1 MRVTRAEILEEF
13 VNAAKLGRRRDREYF
28 DQAGFTFIAPSL
40 DPVEAWRR
48 SVHAFVGA
56 LVVRHKLKSKWKEK

>member
-1 MRVTRAEILEEF
+1 MRVTRAEVLQEF
-13 VNAAKLGRRRDREYF
+13 VDASKLGRRHREYF
-28 DQAGFTFIAPSL
+28 DQSGFTFIAPSF

-56 LVVRHKLKSKWKEK
+56 LVVRRKLKSKWKEKL